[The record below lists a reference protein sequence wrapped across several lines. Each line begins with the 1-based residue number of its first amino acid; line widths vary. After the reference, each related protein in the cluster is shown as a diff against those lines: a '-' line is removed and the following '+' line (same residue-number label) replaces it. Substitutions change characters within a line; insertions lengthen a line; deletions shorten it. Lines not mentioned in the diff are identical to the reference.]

1 MTENSKKNV
10 MNNFVVPFFKTFGS
24 ETNKKMLNDFKKE
37 TGSIEYDILTDIA
50 YTYEQLLR
58 CAKNYKELNKKV
70 YTGMN
75 MVVPHRWEE
84 RYHTYVCFC
93 AERQFELDPQKKEVY
108 DNLCDKLEKL
118 YKDNPEI
125 FKYFIK
131 SNQARINDMM
141 FDSQENLFE
150 NTDYLSD
157 ENISKLTKTFL
168 ITTSNVKFYHGT
180 SYKNYLKILEDGFI
194 KATDYSDAKYPSDEV
209 RKIYENETGYV
220 FVMDSLDIPLAFSF
234 GGYRKNAIPWAY
246 NSENH
251 DLNDLSLEEIING
264 DFFDDLDEIGVVF
277 EIDPTKYE
285 LYFYTKDNEFMIK
298 GDISIDDVNVL
309 FFKMDKKTGH
319 ITQITET
326 DLRRD
331 GIIK

>member
-93 AERQFELDPQKKEVY
+93 AERQFELDPPKKEVY

-131 SNQARINDMM
+131 SKQARINDMM

-194 KATDYSDAKYPSDEV
+194 
-209 RKIYENETGYV
+209 
-220 FVMDSLDIPLAFSF
+220 
-234 GGYRKNAIPWAY
+234 
-246 NSENH
+246 
-251 DLNDLSLEEIING
+251 
-264 DFFDDLDEIGVVF
+264 
-277 EIDPTKYE
+277 
-285 LYFYTKDNEFMIK
+285 
-298 GDISIDDVNVL
+298 
-309 FFKMDKKTGH
+309 
-319 ITQITET
+319 
-326 DLRRD
+326 
-331 GIIK
+331 